1 MQMTCRRQSPGRL
14 NPVISPKKVLIMDFQ
29 LKTEFIELDNL
40 LKATNLA
47 ASGSEARQ
55 YILSGSIKINGQ
67 VETRIRRKL
76 RLGDSVEFGGHQIS
90 IVA

>member
-1 MQMTCRRQSPGRL
+1 
-14 NPVISPKKVLIMDFQ
+14 MDFK
-29 LKTEFIELDNL
+29 LKLEFIELDNL

-47 ASGSEARQ
+47 ASGLQARQ
-55 YILSGSIKINGQ
+55 YILAGSIKINGQ

-76 RLGDSVEFGGHQIS
+76 RLGDSVEFGMHQIS

>member
-1 MQMTCRRQSPGRL
+1 
-14 NPVISPKKVLIMDFQ
+14 MDFQ
-29 LKTEFIELDNL
+29 LKLEFIELDNL

-47 ASGSEARQ
+47 ASGAEARQ
-55 YILSGSIKINGQ
+55 YILAGSIKINGQ

-76 RLGDSVEFGGHQIS
+76 RLGDTVEFGKHQIS